1 MDRDTVHTTELDSV
15 YMQGVE
21 ALKNLDYRRAVEL
34 LRPYHDYNTAL
45 AYLSAGYNH
54 SAIRDLES
62 LSPPSAKTDYLMA
75 IALARLGMFGEA
87 REVYLRCID
96 RDPAMA
102 FRANLDPELSDIIRP
117 GEDRH

>member
-1 MDRDTVHTTELDSV
+1 
-15 YMQGVE
+15 
-21 ALKNLDYRRAVEL
+21 
-34 LRPYHDYNTAL
+34 
-45 AYLSAGYNH
+45 
-54 SAIRDLES
+54 
-62 LSPPSAKTDYLMA
+62 MA